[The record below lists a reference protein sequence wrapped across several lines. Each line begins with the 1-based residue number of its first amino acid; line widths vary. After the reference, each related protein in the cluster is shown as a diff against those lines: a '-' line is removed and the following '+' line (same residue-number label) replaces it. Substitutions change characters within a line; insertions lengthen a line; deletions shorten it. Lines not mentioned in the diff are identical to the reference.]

1 MNKSTL
7 KAVETLYNIIGIDT
21 DILTD
26 IKEGIL
32 TENTARNGRSIIW
45 YNNGSNDIAIYI
57 DTLERLTDEEIE
69 KELL

>member
-7 KAVETLYNIIGIDT
+7 KAVESLYNIIGIDT
-21 DILTD
+21 DVLTD

-32 TENTARNGRSIIW
+32 TENTTRNGRDVVW
-45 YNNGSNDIAIYI
+45 YNNGLNDVAVYI
-57 DTLERLTDEEIE
+57 DTLERLTDEKIE

>member
-7 KAVETLYNIIGIDT
+7 KAVEIIYNIIGIET
-21 DILTD
+21 DVLTC

-32 TENTARNGRSIIW
+32 TENTTRSGRDVVW
-45 YNNGSNDIAIYI
+45 YNNGLIDVAIYI